1 MTKFLFSALVAA
13 SASLTLL
20 TPQVLAENVPEG
32 ETRLAQML
40 AGRVAGEPASCVR
53 MMGHDRLIVI
63 DGTAVVAKRGDTI
76 WVNRTADPAALDDS
90 ERMELRKASTTHLCA
105 GDRLDSFREIESFP
119 NRKFAHYED
128 EVELAEFVPYRPLG

>member
-1 MTKFLFSALVAA
+1 MTKFLFSVLVTA

-20 TPQVLAENVPEG
+20 PPQALAENVSVG

-40 AGRVAGEPASCVR
+40 EGRVAGEPESCVR

-63 DGTAVVAKRGDTI
+63 DGTAIVAKRGDTI
-76 WVNRTADPAALDDS
+76 WVNRTADPAALDDT
-90 ERMELRKASTTHLCA
+90 ERMKLRKASTTHLCE
-105 GDRLDSFREIESFP
+105 GDRIDSFREIESFP
-119 NRKFAHYED
+119 NSKFVHYED